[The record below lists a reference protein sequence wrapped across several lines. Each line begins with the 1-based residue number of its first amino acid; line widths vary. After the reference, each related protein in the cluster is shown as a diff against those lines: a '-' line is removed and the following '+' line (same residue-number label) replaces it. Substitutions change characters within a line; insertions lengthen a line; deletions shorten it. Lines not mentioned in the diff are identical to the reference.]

1 MRLNWI
7 REGPSAMIGV
17 LIRGGYLDTE
27 RQTPG
32 GEGDG
37 QVGSSWRDVS
47 GSQWMRALPATPET
61 GRKGAT
67 DTASECPED
76 HPCRHLDMDF

>member
-1 MRLNWI
+1 MRLHWV
-7 REGPSAMIGV
+7 RDGPSAMTGV
-17 LIRGGYLDTE
+17 LIRGNWDTE
-27 RQTPG
+27 RQTSG

-37 QVGSSWRDVS
+37 QVGSGWRDVS
-47 GSQWMRALPATPET
+47 GSQWMRALPATPEA
-61 GRKGAT
+61 GREDAT

>member
-7 REGPSAMIGV
+7 REGPSAMTGV
-17 LIRGGYLDTE
+17 LIRGYWDTE

-37 QVGSSWRDVS
+37 QVGSNWRDVS
-47 GSQWMRALPATPET
+47 GSQWM
-61 GRKGAT
+61 
-67 DTASECPED
+67 
-76 HPCRHLDMDF
+76 